1 MSDRYLV
8 VGNPIAQSRSPH
20 IHALF
25 AAQTGQD
32 IDYTAQLVSLDG
44 FESAIKLFVAGGGLG
59 VNVTTPFKEEA
70 FHIASRR
77 SPQANAAGAVNTLSF
92 QNGEIVG
99 DNTDGIGLVRDLT
112 QNLGSS
118 ITGRRVLLLGAGG
131 AARGVLNPL
140 LAEQPKILVVAN
152 RTLERAAGL
161 VAMLANVGTCE
172 AASLAAIA
180 GREFDLVINA
190 TSAALNHGVSPAPT
204 GVFADGAMA
213 YDMMYGRETD
223 FMTQARKS
231 GACVADGL
239 GMLVEQAAE
248 AFYIWR
254 AVRPDTVPVL
264 AAMRDL
270 ILAEQRVS
278 R

>member
-8 VGNPIAQSRSPH
+8 VGNPIAQSRSPY
-20 IHALF
+20 IHAMF

-44 FESAIKLFVAGGGLG
+44 FESAIKLFVAGGGRGL
-59 VNVTTPFKEEA
+59 NVTTPFKQEA

-99 DNTDGIGLVRDLT
+99 DNTDGIGLVRDLI

-118 ITGRRVLLLGAGG
+118 VTGRRVLLLGAGG

-152 RTLERAAGL
+152 RT
-161 VAMLANVGTCE
+161 
-172 AASLAAIA
+172 
-180 GREFDLVINA
+180 
-190 TSAALNHGVSPAPT
+190 
-204 GVFADGAMA
+204 
-213 YDMMYGRETD
+213 
-223 FMTQARKS
+223 
-231 GACVADGL
+231 
-239 GMLVEQAAE
+239 
-248 AFYIWR
+248 
-254 AVRPDTVPVL
+254 
-264 AAMRDL
+264 
-270 ILAEQRVS
+270 
-278 R
+278 